1 MWTPPQN
8 YASRP
13 VAVLGGG
20 VLGRRIACC
29 WASAG
34 YNIRIRDPS
43 EQQRNDAVEYF
54 NANVASYAE
63 ATGKTPGKVAVFVDV
78 ESAVQDAWLV
88 FEVVPE
94 KLNIKIETFAELER
108 LAPKDCILA
117 SNSSSYK
124 SSEMIEK
131 VNDETKCRILN
142 THYFM
147 PPTIMMVELM
157 TDGYT
162 HPEIFPFLAER
173 HKEAGLVPF
182 VARKESTGFI
192 FNRTW
197 AAIKREFLTILAEGV
212 STPEELDQMW
222 TLFWG
227 SKQTPCRIMDQVGLD
242 TVQFIEQHYVDERGL
257 PKDKTVDFLEEN
269 YIKPGRLGDKCQKG
283 GLYPPSAPDT
293 SKIVLCELG
302 VSKSLKG
309 KRSTKEV
316 LSNGRLFQVS
326 KDGSKPS
333 TLLEKAG
340 LPDGIEYC
348 KADNRLYTTDMGTF
362 GNNDGRVFSC
372 KLDGSD
378 VKEIVPRGSV
388 HTPKQTVI
396 DEKNG
401 KLYFCDREGLRVM
414 CCNLDGSGLHTLV
427 QTGDWRKPE
436 ETNDQSKWCVGITLA
451 PNLGKLFWTQ
461 KGSPKSGKGRIFS
474 VNIGM
479 PAGDSATSR
488 SDMEC
493 VLDKLPEPIDLEFD
507 NTNNMLYWTDRGE
520 VPYGNSLNR
529 AQLDANGRARPMDNG
544 LFPKHEILFN
554 GFDETIGLR
563 LDMSNDTI
571 YVSDLGGTLWKLQK
585 GVKSKV
591 FEDKTNAFT
600 GFVIVP

>member
-1 MWTPPQN
+1 MWNPPQDYIN
-8 YASRP
+8 RP
-13 VAVLGGG
+13 VAILGGG

-34 YNIRIRDPS
+34 YNIQIRDPS
-43 EQQRNDAVEYF
+43 EKQRQDAVEYF

-63 ATGKTPGKVAVFVDV
+63 NTGKAFGSVTVHEDLQ
-78 ESAVQDAWLV
+78 SAVKNAWLV

-94 KLNIKIETFAELER
+94 KLNIKIETFAELEKV
-108 LAPKDCILA
+108 APEDCILA

-131 VNDETKCRILN
+131 VSDKTKSRILN

-147 PPTIMMVELM
+147 PPANMMVELM

-173 HKEAGLVPF
+173 HKEAGLFPF

-192 FNRTW
+192 FNRVW

-227 SKQTPCRIMDQVGLD
+227 SKQAPCGIMDQVGLD
-242 TVQFIEQHYVDERGL
+242 TVKFIEEHYVHERGL
-257 PKDKTVDFLEEN
+257 PKEKTVDFLEEN
-269 YIKPGRLGDKCQKG
+269 YIKQGKLGNKCQKG
-283 GLYPPSAPDT
+283 GLYPPSTPDT
-293 SKIVLCELG
+293 SKIVLCEIG

-309 KRSTKEV
+309 KTTVKEV
-316 LSNGRLFQVS
+316 LSNGRLFEVS
-326 KDGSKPS
+326 KDGSKPA
-333 TLLEKAG
+333 TLLAKAG

-348 KADNRLYTTDMGTF
+348 KTDKRLYATDMGTF

-372 KLDGSD
+372 ELDGSD
-378 VKEIVPRGSV
+378 LKEIVPRGSV

-414 CCNLDGSGLHTLV
+414 CCDLDGGNLQTLV
-427 QTGDWRKPE
+427 QNGDWQKPE
-436 ETNDQSKWCVGITLA
+436 ETADQTRWCVGITLA
-451 PNLGKLFWTQ
+451 PKLGKLFWTQ

-474 VNIGM
+474 INIDM
-479 PAGDSATSR
+479 PTGQTATTR
-488 SDMEC
+488 SDIEC

-507 NTNNMLYWTDRGE
+507 GNTSMLYWTDRGE
-520 VPYGNSLNR
+520 VPFGNTLNR
-529 AQLDANGRARPMDNG
+529 AEIDANGHARPMASG
-544 LFPKHEILFN
+544 LFPKHEIIAQN
-554 GFDETIGLR
+554 FDEAIGLR
-563 LDMSNDTI
+563 LDNASGII
-571 YVSDLGGTLWKLQK
+571 YVSDLGGTLWKIQG

>member
-13 VAVLGGG
+13 VAVLGSG

-43 EQQRNDAVEYF
+43 EQQRSDAVEYF

-63 ATGKTPGKVAVFVDV
+63 ATGKTPGKVAVFVDL

-94 KLNIKIETFAELER
+94 KLDIKIETFAELER

-182 VARKESTGFI
+182 IARKESTGFI

-283 GLYPPSAPDT
+283 GLYPSSAPDT

-309 KRSTKEV
+309 KGSTKEV

-396 DEKNG
+396 DEKNS

-507 NTNNMLYWTDRGE
+507 DTNNMLYWTDRGE

-529 AQLDANGRARPMDNG
+529 AQLDANGRARPMENG

>member
-1 MWTPPQN
+1 M
-8 YASRP
+8 
-13 VAVLGGG
+13 
-20 VLGRRIACC
+20 
-29 WASAG
+29 
-34 YNIRIRDPS
+34 
-43 EQQRNDAVEYF
+43 
-54 NANVASYAE
+54 
-63 ATGKTPGKVAVFVDV
+63 
-78 ESAVQDAWLV
+78 
-88 FEVVPE
+88 
-94 KLNIKIETFAELER
+94 
-108 LAPKDCILA
+108 
-117 SNSSSYK
+117 
-124 SSEMIEK
+124 
-131 VNDETKCRILN
+131 
-142 THYFM
+142 
-147 PPTIMMVELM
+147 
-157 TDGYT
+157 
-162 HPEIFPFLAER
+162 
-173 HKEAGLVPF
+173 
-182 VARKESTGFI
+182 
-192 FNRTW
+192 
-197 AAIKREFLTILAEGV
+197 
-212 STPEELDQMW
+212 
-222 TLFWG
+222 
-227 SKQTPCRIMDQVGLD
+227 
-242 TVQFIEQHYVDERGL
+242 
-257 PKDKTVDFLEEN
+257 
-269 YIKPGRLGDKCQKG
+269 
-283 GLYPPSAPDT
+283 
-293 SKIVLCELG
+293 
-302 VSKSLKG
+302 SKSLKG
-309 KRSTKEV
+309 KGSTKEI

-414 CCNLDGSGLHTLV
+414 CCNLDGTDLQTLV

-474 VNIGM
+474 VNISM

-544 LFPKHEILFN
+544 LFPKHEILSN

-563 LDMSNDTI
+563 LDVSNDTI